1 MNREDR
7 CESCSNYIYDE
18 QTAEYCCDL
27 DLDED
32 EMGAFLTGHTV
43 SCPYYSFDDEYA
55 IVRKQN

>member
-1 MNREDR
+1 MDN
-7 CESCSNYIYDE
+7 CESCSNYVYE
-18 QTAEYCCDL
+18 EESATYCCAV

-32 EMGAFLTGHTV
+32 EMGAFLVGHTA